1 MAVFI
6 NYVIICDQRLKAWE
20 FVDSILSLSLSLSR
34 KWNIFIFSLWHWV
47 PPLTTQNSRMWGAE
61 SLSTRLPQPT
71 LLHARYR
78 VNLQKKYLHILI
90 FICILITTYAN
101 QTPLCGFKKNTEKNG
116 VPFSLCSELAQFR
129 LRKQLTRNRYS
140 KIWRLNREILH
151 LDIWQRY
158 TIF

>member
-1 MAVFI
+1 MTSDWKRESLWI
-6 NYVIICDQRLKAWE
+6 RY
-20 FVDSILSLSLSLSR
+20 SLSPSLSVG
-34 KWNIFIFSLWHWV
+34 NEIFSFFRSCIEFYHSTRRT
-47 PPLTTQNSRMWGAE
+47 PECGE
-61 SLSTRLPQPT
+61 CLSTSLPLPT
-71 LLHARYR
+71 LPHARYS
-78 VNLQKKYLHILI
+78 VNLQKKSLHILI